1 MINLIFW
8 ILSAFFFV
16 YFFSWLVF
24 FAFLPI
30 WFGQKIQ
37 LTGMQIGTI
46 YAGNAIFSMVLQPF
60 YGYLSDKIGMKRYL
74 LFFIVIL
81 VALTGP
87 FFVFVYEPLLKNIFY
102 VGAVIG
108 SFVLSLAY
116 YAGVA
121 VIESFIEKCG
131 RIYNFEFGRARA
143 WGSLGAAVGVFC
155 AGRAFNYDPDLIFW
169 MASCG
174 AIVLLLILL
183 TVRIDESK
191 ADFIKSEPINL
202 ANVKH
207 LFSIKDVWLF
217 MIFILGSA
225 CVYGVFDQQFAIY
238 YASLFPT
245 V

>member
-1 MINLIFW
+1 
-8 ILSAFFFV
+8 
-16 YFFSWLVF
+16 
-24 FAFLPI
+24 
-30 WFGQKIQ
+30 
-37 LTGMQIGTI
+37 
-46 YAGNAIFSMVLQPF
+46 
-60 YGYLSDKIGMKRYL
+60 MKRYL

-87 FFVFVYEPLLKNIFY
+87 FFVFVYEPLLKNNFY

-169 MASCG
+169 IIMC
-174 AIVLLLILL
+174 LLI
-183 TVRIDESK
+183 
-191 ADFIKSEPINL
+191 
-202 ANVKH
+202 
-207 LFSIKDVWLF
+207 
-217 MIFILGSA
+217 
-225 CVYGVFDQQFAIY
+225 
-238 YASLFPT
+238 
-245 V
+245 